1 MHLLTTAS
9 KTQEKRTSSVAL
21 LALGPSGIRGQH
33 EELRLGTGP
42 STSSPTPNA
51 PRSVKAPSDWGRA
64 RGSEDPWWDNSA
76 VCWIPLE
83 TSPRGAPSRPQ
94 GLPGR
99 PNLGKTSRLEVRAEK
114 DPSLANYGKTPM
126 VWIRAGLARRTPG
139 SSSVSLPP
147 VTTGEIGC
155 CEGLISAK
163 RTFGIVL
170 QLLLERAGEEE
181 LSCVASSVTTQGG
194 HFSGVLARLVS
205 TPLAGMSRAFWIARV
220 ARSVW
225 ESAGTCRG
233 CRSRSFFRL
242 VQAIQGS

>member
-9 KTQEKRTSSVAL
+9 KTQEKRTSSAAL
-21 LALGPSGIRGQH
+21 LALGASGIRRQH

-42 STSSPTPNA
+42 SASSPTPNA

-64 RGSEDPWWDNSA
+64 RGSKDPWWDNSA
-76 VCWIPLE
+76 VCWIPSE

-99 PNLGKTSRLEVRAEK
+99 PNPGKTSRLEVRAEK
-114 DPSLANYGKTPM
+114 DPSLANYCKTPM

-170 QLLLERAGEEE
+170 QLLLERTGEEE

-194 HFSGVLARLVS
+194 HFSGCW
-205 TPLAGMSRAFWIARV
+205 PD
-220 ARSVW
+220 
-225 ESAGTCRG
+225 
-233 CRSRSFFRL
+233 
-242 VQAIQGS
+242 